1 MKKRTEETVGSG
13 KKFRKQV
20 TKTLCVTMS
29 VSMVAGQPMLALASD
44 GVSAGQSAISQD
56 ISVLND
62 GTVLIPTAPM
72 PDLKPGVVYKVPFR
86 MYKAASIKEDN
97 GQVTGEYS
105 MGEICVKSLDA
116 ELWVED
122 NGEKR
127 VKISLDPDT
136 ACTDFNYFNSK
147 EDYVSYKT
155 SEEIY
160 LPSVQALKKGGRP
173 ENPKDGAVY
182 TTEATS
188 KYYECENAI
197 SSITFTLPSD
207 ISTIYFVVRAKG
219 MGNGQDEQF
228 GVLGFDYDNMTGEG
242 EESKSPQ
249 YIADLKADVAAAKE
263 ISNADGQYSVVSYDK
278 LQSAISDA
286 EELLL
291 SGQITEESA
300 AEASQKL
307 EAAKNGLVDLT
318 VLKAKFEEA
327 DEIVKQTDKYTA
339 ASLRILELASREA
352 KMTYYQEAPTKKDV
366 ERSIK
371 YVDEKLA
378 ELVEVSKDNLDENN
392 LEDGVYKVAV
402 NLWNEKKDEESMG
415 NDALENTATLT
426 VKDGEYTLRV
436 AGHPMEVMKMTGVL
450 ESLRI
455 IPDGSA
461 PNEEESNYKELKV
474 NSKDDNYWVDI
485 KLENPTA
492 VSEYYYSGIKV
503 HAVDQSGNI
512 QYPMGKSWVD
522 SRLRVSWESLSV
534 EKLNVDVSELQEALK
549 SAREIK
555 NDDHKYSE
563 GSFGKLQTAIAD
575 AEDLIGSKDITK
587 EKVEKA
593 VEDVN
598 AAKDGLVVIDK
609 LKAAIDEVEA
619 KVNAEDKYTA
629 ASRSILNK
637 TLKSAKTTYES
648 ANPKQKGVD
657 NAVKDLET
665 GMEALAKVAEV
676 QLDRNNLK
684 DGIYCVEVNLWNET
698 SDDESMGNAA
708 LYHTA
713 TLTVKDRQY
722 VLRVGGHQ
730 MVMLGMKGGLG
741 GLRIIPDGKE
751 PLEDESNYKEMNVE
765 QSGEDYFINI
775 PLENVGSLSDY
786 YYSGIKVHVINKDGS
801 LSYPMGQNWIG
812 SRLRI
817 SWENLTLIEA
827 FVDTTAL
834 EDTIKEAKTIVNTDN
849 RYSAGSYNALQKA
862 IQDGEALIDAEDIT
876 DEKVAD
882 SIKAIE
888 TAKKN
893 LVVISDLKAVI
904 DEAEAKS
911 EQTDVYTAASLSK
924 LKEALNYAKTYYY
937 QEEAR
942 QVDVDDAKQHL
953 ESAIIDLVEI
963 SKEDLDKNHLED
975 GVYTVAVNL
984 WHASQDKE
992 SMGNAAL
999 YHTATLT
1006 VEDGRYLLRVSGHQ
1020 MTIGEQTGEL
1030 DALRIVPNGEQPKGD
1045 GSNYVE
1051 LPIQKDGSDY
1061 FIDIELADPEDVQ
1074 DYYYA
1079 GIKVHTIDSKG
1090 NIGYPMGEGWINN
1103 RLRISWET
1111 LALKES
1117 AEKYPAFSA
1126 VDETTGI
1133 TVTAP
1138 EGALPK
1144 GTKLRV
1150 TKISDQSKLESI
1162 DKTLSNLTEKNTP
1175 YQISLYVEKDGKEE
1189 TIEPQNGMELTI
1201 TLPIPAGYETSKL
1214 ACYYID
1220 ENNYANMLKGAIS
1233 GNTYTVANSKIG
1245 IYTVS
1250 EKKGREQTNVV
1261 PGKPGSDST
1270 GRPVVN
1276 PGRPTVKPVAKPGRP
1291 TVKPVRTGDTA
1302 NLSVT
1307 LMSMAAAMA
1316 AAAGALFFRKKKEDS
1331 ER

>member
-1 MKKRTEETVGSG
+1 
-13 KKFRKQV
+13 
-20 TKTLCVTMS
+20 
-29 VSMVAGQPMLALASD
+29 
-44 GVSAGQSAISQD
+44 
-56 ISVLND
+56 
-62 GTVLIPTAPM
+62 
-72 PDLKPGVVYKVPFR
+72 
-86 MYKAASIKEDN
+86 
-97 GQVTGEYS
+97 
-105 MGEICVKSLDA
+105 
-116 ELWVED
+116 
-122 NGEKR
+122 
-127 VKISLDPDT
+127 
-136 ACTDFNYFNSK
+136 
-147 EDYVSYKT
+147 
-155 SEEIY
+155 
-160 LPSVQALKKGGRP
+160 
-173 ENPKDGAVY
+173 
-182 TTEATS
+182 
-188 KYYECENAI
+188 
-197 SSITFTLPSD
+197 
-207 ISTIYFVVRAKG
+207 
-219 MGNGQDEQF
+219 
-228 GVLGFDYDNMTGEG
+228 
-242 EESKSPQ
+242 
-249 YIADLKADVAAAKE
+249 
-263 ISNADGQYSVVSYDK
+263 
-278 LQSAISDA
+278 
-286 EELLL
+286 
-291 SGQITEESA
+291 
-300 AEASQKL
+300 
-307 EAAKNGLVDLT
+307 
-318 VLKAKFEEA
+318 
-327 DEIVKQTDKYTA
+327 
-339 ASLRILELASREA
+339 
-352 KMTYYQEAPTKKDV
+352 
-366 ERSIK
+366 
-371 YVDEKLA
+371 
-378 ELVEVSKDNLDENN
+378 
-392 LEDGVYKVAV
+392 
-402 NLWNEKKDEESMG
+402 
-415 NDALENTATLT
+415 
-426 VKDGEYTLRV
+426 
-436 AGHPMEVMKMTGVL
+436 
-450 ESLRI
+450 
-455 IPDGSA
+455 
-461 PNEEESNYKELKV
+461 
-474 NSKDDNYWVDI
+474 
-485 KLENPTA
+485 
-492 VSEYYYSGIKV
+492 
-503 HAVDQSGNI
+503 
-512 QYPMGKSWVD
+512 
-522 SRLRVSWESLSV
+522 
-534 EKLNVDVSELQEALK
+534 
-549 SAREIK
+549 
-555 NDDHKYSE
+555 
-563 GSFGKLQTAIAD
+563 
-575 AEDLIGSKDITK
+575 
-587 EKVEKA
+587 
-593 VEDVN
+593 
-598 AAKDGLVVIDK
+598 
-609 LKAAIDEVEA
+609 
-619 KVNAEDKYTA
+619 
-629 ASRSILNK
+629 
-637 TLKSAKTTYES
+637 
-648 ANPKQKGVD
+648 
-657 NAVKDLET
+657 
-665 GMEALAKVAEV
+665 
-676 QLDRNNLK
+676 
-684 DGIYCVEVNLWNET
+684 
-698 SDDESMGNAA
+698 
-708 LYHTA
+708 
-713 TLTVKDRQY
+713 
-722 VLRVGGHQ
+722 

-862 IQDGEALIDAEDIT
+862 IQDGEALIDSEDIT

-893 LVVISDLKAVI
+893 LVVISDLKVVI

-937 QEEAR
+937 QEDAR
-942 QVDVDDAKQHL
+942 QVDVDDAKQYL
-953 ESAIIDLVEI
+953 ESALLELVEI

-1030 DALRIVPNGEQPKGD
+1030 DALRIVPNDEQPKGD

-1051 LPIQKDGSDY
+1051 LPIQKEGSDY

-1201 TLPIPAGYETSKL
+1201 TLPIPSGYETSKL
-1214 ACYYID
+1214 TCYYID

-1270 GRPVVN
+1270 GKPVVN
-1276 PGRPTVKPVAKPGRP
+1276 PGRPTVKPAAKPGRP

-1316 AAAGALFFRKKKEDS
+1316 AAAGALFFRKKKEDP